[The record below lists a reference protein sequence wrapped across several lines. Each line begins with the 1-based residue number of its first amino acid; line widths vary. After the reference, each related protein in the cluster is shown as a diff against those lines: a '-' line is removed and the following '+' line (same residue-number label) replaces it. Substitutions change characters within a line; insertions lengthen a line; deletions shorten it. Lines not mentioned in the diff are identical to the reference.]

1 MMRRLLPFLLLMLT
15 TGVAAQPAG
24 TVRAQMD
31 RIETAFDVHFVYDS
45 GLPVE
50 QPSKVTVN
58 PQKSLR
64 QNLTAVFRGTGI
76 NWSIKK
82 NYVVLTREQKVQQR
96 VQKALEAGERWL
108 NDTLPPAMKVDTLP
122 AAVKTALRQ
131 TGELLPGTFTTDMK
145 ALRGKVL
152 SPVGEND
159 PLKFAMTRPGVSSGA
174 EGFSAIF
181 ARGGNLGSNLFTLDG
196 MRLYGYSH
204 LLGLTTAVPSEAIS
218 TMDFCLGGFGGEVG
232 GLTASH
238 IALHSPDLLE
248 SGFSGEASLSNTFL
262 GASVTAPVVKDK
274 TAVMV
279 VGRWSPFGLEYNLL
293 KKGFD
298 KDGRM
303 PSLSLGVWDLYAKA
317 QWQLAPR
324 HTLTLSGFGSRDG
337 YVIGF
342 PSADYTLGWENLA
355 GHLSYVFA
363 VTGNTTLTAD
373 VSYNHFKNRM
383 EHEATIRGEESYVQ
397 LQSRIEEQNY
407 AVTGRHTFLDGH
419 FLVSEGLRHQRSLMS
434 PGAAK
439 VSESV
444 VKVIE
449 DAPYTESISR
459 PTLTS
464 GFLELEFNFG
474 PVNLM
479 TNVRGNYYKNNT
491 AHMPDAWQG
500 FAAEFSVRAKWRII
514 ESLGIEATFDDRT
527 QFDHTLEGT
536 PLGWSLDLIVPTT
549 KRLLPERAKQGYA
562 GVFTAFGSHAVTVGG
577 YYKKMQNL
585 VYYTDAMA
593 LFTASAQGWSDH
605 AEVGDGTSYGAE
617 FLYEGRLLKTGLE
630 WSLAYTWSKTDRS
643 FLTIDGGKPFP
654 ARYDRRH
661 ILHAG
666 TQWKGVSA
674 AFTLQS
680 GYWETVAAGQ
690 YIGYLPTSEVMLDYF
705 SHPNNWQMPL
715 YMRLDL
721 GYQMDF
727 TTGGDGTHP
736 LQHSLT
742 IGIFNVLNRHNPSM
756 LAYDSDTKTWNQV
769 SIFPIMPSIKYT
781 LEF

>member
-1 MMRRLLPFLLLMLT
+1 MKRLFFLLAVLLPL
-15 TGVAAQPAG
+15 AAS
-24 TVRAQMD
+24 AQSTSTIKDAMG
-31 RIETAFDVHFVYDS
+31 RIESSFDVHFVYDAQ
-45 GLPVE
+45 LPVD
-50 QPSKVTVN
+50 QLSKVTIN
-58 PQKSLR
+58 PQKSL
-64 QNLTAVFRGTGI
+64 QKNLTTLFRGTGI
-76 NWSIKK
+76 HWTIKK
-82 NYVVLTREQKVQQR
+82 NYVVLTREQEVQRR
-96 VQKALEAGERWL
+96 VQKALEEGEKWL
-108 NDTLPPAMKVDTLP
+108 NDTLPEAMKVDTLP
-122 AAVKTALRQ
+122 AAVKTDVRRRDEQ
-131 TGELLPGTFTTDMK
+131 LPGIFTTDMK

-196 MRLYGYSH
+196 VRVYGFSH
-204 LLGLTTAVPSEAIS
+204 LLGLTTAVPSVAIS

-248 SGFSGEASLSNTFL
+248 GGFSGEASLSNTFL

-274 TAVMV
+274 AAVMV
-279 VGRWSPFGLEYNLL
+279 AGRWSPFGLEYNLL

-317 QWQLAPR
+317 QWQIAPR

-337 YVIGF
+337 YAIGF
-342 PSADYTLGWENLA
+342 PGADYTLGWENLT
-355 GHLSYVFA
+355 GHLSYIFA
-363 VTGNTTLTAD
+363 ITDNTTLTAD
-373 VSYNHFKNRM
+373 ASYNHFKNRM
-383 EHEATIRGEESYVQ
+383 EHDATIRGDESFVQ

-419 FLVSEGLRHQRSLMS
+419 FLISEGIRHQRSVMS

-439 VSESV
+439 VSESSIKV
-444 VKVIE
+444 VD

-479 TNVRGNYYKNNT
+479 ANVRGNYYKNNT
-491 AHMPDAWQG
+491 ARTQDAWQG
-500 FAAEFSVRAKWRII
+500 FAAEFSARAKWRII
-514 ESLGIEATFDDRT
+514 EGLGIEATFDDRR

-536 PLGWSLDLIVPTT
+536 PLGWSLDLIVPSTS
-549 KRLLPERAKQGYA
+549 RLLPERAKQGYGGIFA
-562 GVFTAFGSHAVTVGG
+562 AFGGHAVTLGG
-577 YYKKMQNL
+577 YYKKMKNL

-593 LFTASAQGWSDH
+593 MFTSAAQGWSDH
-605 AEVGDGTSYGAE
+605 AQVGSGTSYGAE
-617 FLYEGRLLKTGLE
+617 FLYEGQLPKIGLE

-643 FLTIDGGKPFP
+643 FPYIDEGKPFP

-661 ILHAG
+661 ILHASA
-666 TQWKGVSA
+666 QWRGVSA
-674 AFTLQS
+674 AFTLQN
-680 GYWETVAAGQ
+680 GHWETVAAGQ
-690 YIGYLPTSEVMLDYF
+690 YIGYLPASEVTLDYF
-705 SHPNNWQMPL
+705 THPNNWQMPL

-721 GYQMDF
+721 GYQFDF
-727 TTGGDGTHP
+727 ITGKGGSHP

-742 IGIFNVLNRHNPSM
+742 LGVFNVLNRHNPSM
-756 LAYDSDTKTWNQV
+756 LAYDSGTRTWNQV
-769 SIFPIMPSIKYT
+769 SLFPIMPSIKYT
-781 LEF
+781 MEF